1 MPDMPPTPEDPT
13 RPAPPRPAPERPAP
27 AGRVVLVVEDD
38 PEINHLVG
46 AYAGLAGFSY
56 RAAMTA
62 AAAFDEIRRHRP
74 ALIVLDVM
82 LPDLDGFEIC
92 RRVKEDPDTRPIPV
106 ILLTALGEAYRQ
118 RGLAC
123 GASDYLGKPFDP
135 DLLMEAMNRYAT
147 GS

>member
-1 MPDMPPTPEDPT
+1 MPDMPPTPDDST
-13 RPAPPRPAPERPAP
+13 RPAAQRPAP
-27 AGRVVLVVEDD
+27 ADRVVLVVEDD

-46 AYAGLAGFSY
+46 AYARLAGFDY
-56 RAAMTA
+56 RAATTA

-74 ALIVLDVM
+74 SLIVLDVM

-123 GASDYLGKPFDP
+123 GASEYLGKPFDP
-135 DLLMEAMNRYAT
+135 DLLMEAMSRYA
-147 GS
+147 GR